1 MKNLLGKIINLG
13 ALVGL
18 VITTLLMV
26 IFFFLGFA
34 MKVSFI
40 GDFSNIVTD
49 AKELYFII
57 PLVLFWISIVLL
69 IALVVFDIYNLA
81 LNRNGKMPTVFSLF
95 TLAVV
100 VVSTIFSIYLRI
112 GVQGL
117 EHPGINYIYVIV
129 IGSVTVFFIMLILVG
144 NLLNVKQLSR

>member
-57 PLVLFWISIVLL
+57 PLFLFWISIVLL
-69 IALVVFDIYNLA
+69 VALVVFDIYNLA

-129 IGSVTVFFIMLILVG
+129 IGSVTVFFIVLILVG